1 MDLDFIKSTEPA
13 VSGAWRMAFERLWC
27 EKTKLF
33 YDFLSEDTPD
43 GAISHLPTP
52 EMIARQV
59 PNPCGWGTGME
70 DSVLNGGVMLE
81 ALITLYQKTGEAS
94 ILPALHEVAEGLLAC
109 AQVSGQEGF
118 LARSLSPEDG
128 VSHYSNSSRDQYT
141 HWVYMCSLFL
151 RSGLASEAERTAIIR
166 ALVSFAR
173 KAEREIRDGR
183 TEYLREDGRA
193 GLVCQMWGDIQCH
206 EFLRLP
212 MIYLAAYAAGGDTH
226 WRDRYREYR
235 EEAFRRSER
244 IREPGGTDIFSWAY
258 ALLQMQYSLRLI
270 YDLEED
276 AAYRDRAAALMGFVA
291 DFAQRYT
298 AAGVREAD
306 APHKD
311 ECQVWTKCPAAFYGF
326 VGGYAYYVPQLDGQ
340 NLRSFAMRNAAEAV
354 IIRALCPDGAIRPEQ
369 AAMFRH
375 VLEKTDFSR
384 AADYWPILYCDA
396 WALLL
401 NAEGESEG

>member
-1 MDLDFIKSTEPA
+1 MDLDFINSTDPA

-81 ALITLYQKTGEAS
+81 ALIALYQRTGEAS

-118 LARSLSPEDG
+118 LARSLSPADG
-128 VSHYSNSSRDQYT
+128 ESHYSNSSRDQYT

-151 RSGLASEAERTAIIR
+151 
-166 ALVSFAR
+166 
-173 KAEREIRDGR
+173 
-183 TEYLREDGRA
+183 
-193 GLVCQMWGDIQCH
+193 
-206 EFLRLP
+206 
-212 MIYLAAYAAGGDTH
+212 
-226 WRDRYREYR
+226 
-235 EEAFRRSER
+235 
-244 IREPGGTDIFSWAY
+244 
-258 ALLQMQYSLRLI
+258 
-270 YDLEED
+270 
-276 AAYRDRAAALMGFVA
+276 
-291 DFAQRYT
+291 
-298 AAGVREAD
+298 
-306 APHKD
+306 
-311 ECQVWTKCPAAFYGF
+311 
-326 VGGYAYYVPQLDGQ
+326 
-340 NLRSFAMRNAAEAV
+340 
-354 IIRALCPDGAIRPEQ
+354 
-369 AAMFRH
+369 RH